1 MLGLQG
7 EIVRGL
13 EALRYTNDYSRKSRS
28 CIATLPIRERPAPC
42 ETVWKGPITRKGP
55 DFGPERCFAK
65 TKVVRVSRDLQCT
78 NDFREEN
85 RSRTEEL
92 PIRERLS
99 SFREGFGSRR
109 GAAVAVFR
117 GRRVA
122 GGVEAGCGR
131 NSGQGCGLLVT
142 KAPPAPAGCR
152 RRRSCRAPAGGSG
165 PAPPAGHTAVGFGP
179 GRCRR
184 RR

>member
-7 EIVRGL
+7 EIVRVL
-13 EALRYTNDYSRKSRS
+13 EALRYANDYSGKSRS

-42 ETVWKGPITRKGP
+42 ETVWKGPIMRKGP
-55 DFGPERCFAK
+55 DFGPERRFAK

-78 NDFREEN
+78 NDFWEES

-109 GAAVAVFR
+109 GAAAAVFR

-122 GGVEAGCGR
+122 GGVEAGYGRNGGQDGGR
-131 NSGQGCGLLVT
+131 NSGQDGGRRGGRAGLRLLRPLLASDYLEVRQN
-142 KAPPAPAGCR
+142 ALE
-152 RRRSCRAPAGGSG
+152 
-165 PAPPAGHTAVGFGP
+165 
-179 GRCRR
+179 
-184 RR
+184 